1 VLWHCWLG
9 DRNGI
14 RPVKRWVLVCWRWQ
28 FDWRFARLTAPV
40 VTITSIIISSNKVK
54 SGDILVSADPGPPGK
69 WPLKRRQRKTAARQ
83 VTNRIPTGDLTSLT
97 WSNLLE
103 KRPAKWKPK
112 AVKHYCMEWVLLT
125 YLPAA
130 VGRDQTSAQCICRS
144 DCCYH
149 SSPYERYRM
158 PPTAGLPGQTHIKLR

>member
-9 DRNGI
+9 DRKGI

-69 WPLKRRQRKTAARQ
+69 RPLKRRQRKTAARQ
-83 VTNRIPTGDLTSLT
+83 VTNRIPTSDLTSLT

-112 AVKHYCMEWVLLT
+112 AVKHYCMEWVLSLT
-125 YLPAA
+125 SLQLS
-130 VGRDQTSAQCICRS
+130 VV
-144 DCCYH
+144 
-149 SSPYERYRM
+149 
-158 PPTAGLPGQTHIKLR
+158 IKLQLNVLAEATAVIVHHRTSVTECLQQRVYLVKHTLT